1 MFGGHET
8 HSCQSLLGRRHQAHI
23 RVMIHAATLNVLADC
38 EQTSPKW
45 ANLFQDVVDRLRHHG
60 AGAKAPRVGE
70 RFPDF
75 ALPNEEGRYRTLYE
89 MLGDGPVVLSF
100 NRGGWCP
107 YCRRELA
114 DWALHSSKLA
124 SFHAR
129 FVAVV
134 PEVDGRLA
142 ILRDLLGGGAEVLCD
157 VDHGVALRSG
167 LAFRSDPE
175 LRRRYLECGLDLGEI
190 YGSDSWFLTVP
201 ATFAI
206 DRGGIVRFAFVEPDF
221 RLRADPAEVIAA
233 LS

>member
-1 MFGGHET
+1 
-8 HSCQSLLGRRHQAHI
+8 
-23 RVMIHAATLNVLADC
+23 MIHAATLDVLADC

-60 AGAKAPRVGE
+60 AGAKASRVGE

-124 SFHAR
+124 SVHAR

-134 PEVDGRLA
+134 PESMADLPCSA
-142 ILRDLLGGGAEVLCD
+142 ICWEAVLRYCVTSIM
-157 VDHGVALRSG
+157 VSRFNQRLRSAAIRDSG
-167 LAFRSDPE
+167 AATWNAAWTLGRSTGPTA
-175 LRRRYLECGLDLGEI
+175 G
-190 YGSDSWFLTVP
+190 F
-201 ATFAI
+201 
-206 DRGGIVRFAFVEPDF
+206 
-221 RLRADPAEVIAA
+221 
-233 LS
+233 